1 MAKVKD
7 ILARKGD
14 IVVTIGAA
22 ETVADAARLMNERGI
37 GGRVVMDRDQMV
49 GIFTERVVLRRV
61 VAEKRDPAATPVREV
76 MTSPVVTCGPDA
88 PLEQCVELVTSKRI
102 RHIPVLDEGQ
112 LCGIITSGDM
122 LAFQVQEQQDTIE
135 HLNRYVFDVR

>member
-1 MAKVKD
+1 MARVKD

-14 IVVTIGAA
+14 IVVTIGAD
-22 ETVADAARLMNERGI
+22 ESVADAARLMNERGI
-37 GGRVVMDRDQMV
+37 GGLVVMDRDQMV
-49 GIFTERVVLRRV
+49 GIFTERDVLRRV

-76 MTSPVVTCGPDA
+76 MTSPVVTCGLDA

-102 RHIPVLDEGQ
+102 RHIPVLEEGQ

>member
-1 MAKVKD
+1 MARVKD

-14 IVVTIGAA
+14 IVVTIGAD
-22 ETVADAARLMNERGI
+22 ESVADAAHLMNERGI
-37 GGRVVMDRDQMV
+37 GGLVVIDRDQMV
-49 GIFTERVVLRRV
+49 GIFTERDVLRRV
-61 VAEKRDPAATPVREV
+61 VAETRDPAATPVREV

-88 PLEQCVELVTSKRI
+88 PLEQCAELVTSKRI
-102 RHIPVLDEGQ
+102 RHIPVMEEGQ

>member
-14 IVVTIGAA
+14 IVVTIGAD
-22 ETVADAARLMNERGI
+22 ESVADAARLMNERGI
-37 GGRVVMDRDQMV
+37 GGLVVMDRNQMA
-49 GIFTERVVLRRV
+49 GIFTERDVLRRV
-61 VAEKRDPAATPVREV
+61 VAETRDPAATPVREV

-88 PLEQCVELVTSKRI
+88 PVEQCVELVTSKRI
-102 RHIPVLDEGQ
+102 RHIPVMEEGQ